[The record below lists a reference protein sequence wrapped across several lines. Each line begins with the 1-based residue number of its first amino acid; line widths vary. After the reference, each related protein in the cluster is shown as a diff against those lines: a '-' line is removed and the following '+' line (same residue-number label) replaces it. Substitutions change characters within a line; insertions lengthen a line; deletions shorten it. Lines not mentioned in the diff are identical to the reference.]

1 MLLSTCMQTAV
12 IMHLPCKICYQYA
25 GTIIRHCPPVPSQV
39 SIRLPANHLSME
51 TRDRDGTTRFAKLP
65 ELGSSNFTSP
75 FGVDA
80 GDAKIRVWLSL
91 PPPGR
96 AQFAAAEMNPYS

>member
-1 MLLSTCMQTAV
+1 
-12 IMHLPCKICYQYA
+12 
-25 GTIIRHCPPVPSQV
+25 
-39 SIRLPANHLSME
+39 ME

-75 FGVDA
+75 FGVGA
-80 GDAKIRVWLSL
+80 GDAKIHVWLCL

-96 AQFAAAEMNPYS
+96 AQFAAAEMNTYSRGTHIGISPYSAASERT